1 MKSIWGK
8 GLHNEKNITITFQ
21 HTLIPMADAK
31 LSLTASTVYRLL
43 IDGEL
48 VGYGPARA
56 AHGYSRLDE
65 YSLAKWGG
73 REITVSVEVYSA
85 NVNSFYTVDE
95 PPFFA
100 AEITSDGR
108 VIADSEDFVA
118 YRMGERVQKVRR
130 FSFQRTFTEIYH
142 LSSDPIAFHR
152 GDCSGRVS
160 IECENVPMNKV
171 LPRGVNYPTLERELA
186 DIVDGGTVA
195 IDPTAEPWRDRAYTD
210 IDEVLIKGFR
220 PDELEEDSGEEASKF
235 KFTAGV
241 MLGEEIACG
250 EYRVYDFGRTLT
262 GFFALHVEA
271 SEKTEL
277 FILFDEIVT
286 KADGA
291 KRVDPFRNSCCNV
304 VKYTLDAGEYDLITF
319 EPNSARFAAVVVP
332 RGCVA
337 VSDFGMIKYENPDAV
352 KFEFDY
358 GDEKINKVVEA
369 AVNTF
374 AQNAVDVLTDC
385 PSRERA
391 GWLCDGYFSG
401 RAEAFLTGQSL
412 VERNFLENYAK
423 APQSPYLPEGMIP
436 MCYPADHNDGIHI
449 PNWTMWYILE
459 LENYYNRTG
468 DFELLRASRDKVFGL
483 VRFFEDF
490 YNEYGL
496 LENLKNWVFV
506 EWSKC
511 NEWEF
516 VRGVNFPT
524 NMLWARA
531 LIAVD
536 AMYGAPELRERAEQ
550 MRENIRKLSWS
561 GEFFTDNA
569 VRDESGALHS
579 TGNTTETCQYYAF
592 HSACA
597 TREDYP
603 ELFER
608 MISEFG
614 PTRDDAVVYPT
625 VYRSN
630 AFIGNYLRLEV
641 MLREGLYDQVMSECG
656 DFFYKMATLT
666 GTLWEHAMVGCSMN
680 HGFASMA
687 AVYVDACKKRKW
699 GEG

>member
-1 MKSIWGK
+1 MKPIWAK
-8 GLHNEKNITITFQ
+8 GLYKEKNITLTFL
-21 HTLIPMADAK
+21 HTLTPTADAK
-31 LSLTASTVYRLL
+31 LCLTASTVYRLFV
-43 IDGEL
+43 DGEF

-65 YSLAKWGG
+65 YSLDRWAG
-73 REITVSVEVYSA
+73 REVTVSAEVYSA

-100 AEITSDGR
+100 CEITSGGA
-108 VIADSEDFVA
+108 VVADSDDFVA
-118 YRMGERVQKVRR
+118 YRMHERVQKVRR

-142 LSSDPIAFHR
+142 LSSNPMDFYR
-152 GDCSGRVS
+152 GNPAGRVAL
-160 IECENVPMNKV
+160 ECESVPMNTV
-171 LPRGVNYPTLERELA
+171 LPRGVNYPKLESEGA
-186 DIVDGGTVA
+186 DLIECGSVS
-195 IDPTAEPWRDRAYTD
+195 IDPTLAPWRDRAYTD
-210 IDEVLIKGFR
+210 IDEVLIKGFY
-220 PDELEEDSGEEASKF
+220 PSELEEDSGEEASKF
-235 KFTAGV
+235 VFTRGGMRDGAIAG
-241 MLGEEIACG
+241 G
-250 EYRVYDFGRTLT
+250 EYRVYDFSRTLT
-262 GFFALHVEA
+262 GFFKMYVRAE
-271 SEKTEL
+271 EETEL

-286 KADGA
+286 EAGSATK
-291 KRVDPFRNSCCNV
+291 VDPFRNSCCNV
-304 VKYTLDAGEYDLITF
+304 VKYTLDEGEYDLISF
-319 EPNSARFAAVVVP
+319 EPNSARFAAIVVP
-332 RGCVA
+332 RGKA
-337 VSDFGMIKYENPDAV
+337 DVSCFGMIKYENPDAARF
-352 KFEFDY
+352 KFDY
-358 GDEKINKVVEA
+358 GDEKINCVVSA

-401 RAEAFLTGQSL
+401 RAEAFLTGKSL
-412 VERNFLENYAK
+412 VERNFLENYAR

-459 LENYYNRTG
+459 LENYYSRTG
-468 DFELLRASRDKVFGL
+468 DRELLLASRDKVFGL
-483 VRFFEDF
+483 VKFFSDF

-531 LIAVD
+531 LLAVD
-536 AMYGAPELRERAEQ
+536 AMYGAPELKVQAEA
-550 MRENIRKLSWS
+550 MRENIRKLSYN

-569 VRDESGALHS
+569 VRDESGELHS

-592 HSACA
+592 HCGCA

-608 MISEFG
+608 MITRFG
-614 PTRDDAVVYPT
+614 PSRDDAVVYPT

-641 MLREGLYDQVMSECG
+641 MLREGLFDRVMSECG
-656 DFFYKMATLT
+656 DFFYKMGALT
-666 GTLWEHAMVGCSMN
+666 GTLWEHATVGCSMN

-687 AVYVDACKKRKW
+687 AVYVDACAKRTW
-699 GEG
+699 SE